1 MSFVGLHIHSDYS
14 LLDGASQLPQLI
26 DRAVELGMPAIALT
40 DHGVMYGAI
49 QLIKLCRNK
58 NIKPIIGNEM
68 YVINGDIEKQQRGKK
83 FHQVVLAKNT
93 QGYKNLVKLTTLSHL
108 HGFQGKGIFARP
120 CINKELLEKYHEGLI
135 VTSGCL
141 AGEVPQNIMQGKY
154 EEAKKIAKWYKDLF
168 GEDYYLEIQD
178 HGFQE
183 DRVVN
188 TGIVKIAERLKIKI
202 VATNDSHFISCRDV
216 EAHDAL
222 LCINTQKLI
231 SEQKRMRYS
240 GTEYLKSAEEMKQ
253 LFQDHLENEVIE
265 LAISNTLEVADK
277 VEKYE
282 GILGEPRIPDY
293 PIPPDHNADTY
304 LEKLSWDGLL
314 ERLKLKQR
322 SEIYPVYK
330 ERMETELK
338 VLQDKGF
345 STYFLVVWDYIKHA
359 RDNNIPVGPGRGSAA
374 GSLVAY
380 SLRIT
385 NIDPVHHGLLFERF
399 LNPERKS
406 MPDIDT
412 DFCIENRD
420 EMIKY
425 VTRRYGEERVAQI
438 ITFNRM
444 TSKAVLKDV
453 GRVLGV
459 SFGEANKMAKLIP
472 VARGKPAKLK
482 VMTSDETPSP
492 EFKEAFENQETEI
505 KNNEGVEVGK
515 IPIRQWIDMA
525 IRIEGTNKTFGVHA
539 AGVVISKEPLDEIV
553 PLQRNNDGSVITQYH
568 MEDIESLGLL
578 KMDFL
583 GLKNLTIIQNTAN
596 LIEKNRQINLIPDDL
611 PAEERKIMKIFAKG
625 EVKNSAKAKPDST
638 LEKVKNT
645 YDLIQSGDLEG
656 VFQLESSGMVDVV
669 KKLKP
674 TSIEDIS
681 SILALYRPG
690 PLDAG
695 LIPKFID
702 RKHGREK
709 IEYQDPKLEPIL
721 QETYG
726 VLCLPKGTLIDK
738 PDGSRKA
745 IENIKSGEVILT
757 SDGRKVWEAKVAKQW
772 RSGVRE
778 ILKITLS
785 SGTIIY
791 AGKNHRF
798 LTPEGDKFAWE
809 LETGVKNGNIYGS
822 AVYEK
827 WQVSSNKKKTDS
839 WSRKNQDY
847 SQEKAT
853 LFKAKNLSDIAQ
865 LENWEKS
872 RENYLQISSLSLAT
886 HLENFISQT
895 NISTQKNQKFSLS
908 KPTFNLSDIAKLEN
922 WEKSRENYLQISS
935 LSLATD
941 SINSISQTNSLS
953 GKNQKYSRQ
962 RAILFKPTNFSEKT
976 HLKNGEES
984 NQEICEKT
992 HLQDVRLVYVIS
1004 VEEAGKAECF
1014 DLEMEDQNSPYFLAE
1029 GVVVHNCYQEQIMKM
1044 AQDLAGYSLGEA
1056 DLLRRCLSGST
1067 KVIDAA
1073 TGNLVSLKEIAAK
1086 PEYWLSRKVFSLD
1099 IKSQQIVQKPI
1110 TEIHPNGVR
1119 DIWEITTRTNR
1130 KIRATNDHLFYT
1142 VLGWKPLKN
1151 FELGDHLGLPKK
1163 IPINHNSQI
1172 SDAQIKLTAYL
1183 IGDGHLSTKS
1193 PSCSYFCNSD
1203 VELITD
1209 FNRCAEKLFGS
1220 SAPIDQQLH
1229 QGKKSVT
1236 YVRIGFLSAFNN
1248 WVDNHLKRANSR
1260 DKEIPNWVFYLSKS
1274 QLQLFLGILWS
1285 TDGSFDKRIGHTDYN
1300 STSEVLV
1307 RQIQHLLL
1315 RLGIVSLFNIK
1326 KIKYL
1331 GEPYVSYRVQITGRE
1346 DMLKFCELIQPY
1358 LSSYKQ
1364 ELCQS
1369 CYLVIKNKQKNQSKH
1384 CLPPEIITIIAQAK
1398 KASGMTWKEIDK
1410 AVGVCRGTMSS
1421 GLNFQNTPTRSLSR
1435 HKVNNFATAFA
1446 DEELRAIA
1454 NSEVFWDEI
1463 TSIEYIGK
1471 EEVFDLT
1478 ISETHNFIANDF
1490 IVHNCM
1496 GKKKVSEM
1504 EKHREIF
1511 IDGATQRGVLS
1522 AVAQDLFEQMIKFA
1536 EYCFNKSHSTAY
1548 AYVAY
1553 QTAYLKANYPVEY
1566 MAALLTANSGDQ
1578 DKVQKY
1584 IANCQKFNIEVEP
1597 PNINKSEVDFTPLPK
1612 VATGETKDKILF
1624 GLSAVKN
1631 VGEGAIEAILKARK
1645 EGGEFKSLADL
1656 CDRVN
1661 LNALNSRTLESL
1673 IKCGAFDKIQ
1683 PNRHQLIKDLEGVMK
1698 WAQDR
1703 NKDRDIGQLNLF
1715 DVAETTM
1722 PAFDSAP
1729 KSSPVSDFP
1738 AKEKLQYEKEILG
1751 FYVSDHPLKYAQE
1764 QNQIK
1769 DVVTIA
1775 QMSEKKSKSAIKL
1788 VVMLAGI
1795 KHHITKKGDPMAF
1808 LQVEDMT
1815 GQVDAVVFP
1824 KIYEEIK
1831 DLLTENALLV
1841 LTGKVDKK
1849 DDESQLL
1856 VDSAEAVEKVMADA
1870 VEQDEKP
1877 LTELDN
1883 YQNESINEE
1892 IEIHQ
1897 SIAEVEKPV
1906 EQLEIQKNT
1915 PKKDAELFITE
1926 NRSAKQRQIIIL
1938 QLPVHK
1944 IPEDNSLFEH
1954 IKAILKEQS
1963 SGDEEKAK
1971 VAIRAL
1977 ISDEKQQQL
1986 VEFSREFWV
1995 EDGETTINTIN
2006 SFKAIGLE
2014 AEIINY

>member
-68 YVINGDIEKQQRGKK
+68 YVINGDFKKQQRGKK
-83 FHQVVLAKNT
+83 FHQIVLAKNT

-120 CINKELLEKYHEGLI
+120 CINRELLEKYHEGLI

-141 AGEVPQNIMQGKY
+141 AGEVPQNIMQGKL

-188 TGIVKIAERLKIKI
+188 TGIVKIAEKLKIKI
-202 VATNDSHFISCRDV
+202 VATNDSHFISCLDV

-231 SEQKRMRYS
+231 AEEKRMRYS

-253 LFQDHLENEVIE
+253 LFRDHLENQVIE
-265 LAISNTLEVADK
+265 EAIANTLEVANK
-277 VEKYE
+277 VKAYE
-282 GILGEPRIPDY
+282 GILGDPRIPDY

-304 LEKLSWDGLL
+304 LEKLAWEGLL
-314 ERLKLKQR
+314 ERLECKYK
-322 SEIYPVYK
+322 SEVSATYK
-330 ERMETELK
+330 ERMEIELK

-345 STYFLVVWDYIKHA
+345 STYFLVVWDYIKYA

-420 EMIKY
+420 LMIKY
-425 VTRRYGEERVAQI
+425 VTKRYGEERVAQI

-482 VMTSDETPSP
+482 VMISNETPSP
-492 EFKEAFENQETEI
+492 EFKEAYDNQEISIE
-505 KNNEGVEVGK
+505 NNQGEKASTISV
-515 IPIRQWIDMA
+515 RQWIDMA

-539 AGVVISKEPLDEIV
+539 AGVVISKEPLDKIV

-583 GLKNLTIIQNTAN
+583 GLKNLTIIQNTTQ
-596 LIEKNRQINLIPDDL
+596 LIEKNHRLAFVPDQLTVSERKAMQILAKGNTKKIPDD
-611 PAEERKIMKIFAKG
+611 
-625 EVKNSAKAKPDST
+625 VKK
-638 LEKVKNT
+638 T
-645 YDLIQSGDLEG
+645 YDLIKSGDLEG

-702 RKHGREK
+702 RKHGREEIK
-709 IEYQDPKLEPIL
+709 YQHPKLEPIL
-721 QETYG
+721 KETYG

-738 PDGSRKA
+738 QDGSREV
-745 IENIKSGEVILT
+745 IENVKSGEVILT
-757 SDGRKVWEAKVAKQW
+757 SDGRKVWKAKVAKQW
-772 RSGVRE
+772 RSGVKE
-778 ILKITLS
+778 ILKVTLS
-785 SGTIIY
+785 SGTVIY
-791 AGKNHRF
+791 SGKNHRF

-809 LETGVKNGNIYGS
+809 LQLRAEGANGLMYGS
-822 AVYEK
+822 EVYEK
-827 WQVSSNKKKTDS
+827 WQVSRNKKQLRKNEAYLLGLLIGNSYFVSSPLNISCSTEKGTVWLENLIDEIWGDKVKYCFDALRRQVYLNLNAQSKLTALTEFLDDIYGSRSWQVKSAAKHLPQDILDYSEKDRIDLLLGLWNSCGYAQEKFLYYRSFSPRLLSQVGKLLGSLKIDYYLADNYVGISDRPCFIYILGNSQMPNPQKEEIRESYLPISSLTLVAGLENSIFQTDS
-839 WSRKNQDY
+839 SSRKNLE
-847 SQEKAT
+847 SFLAKAS
-853 LFKAKNLSDIAQ
+853 LFKQTNFSDIPKWENREKVRENHLQIFPFTLTTGLENTIFQTDISSRKTLESFLAKARLFKQINFSDRPQ
-865 LENWEKS
+865 LENWEES
-872 RENYLQISSLSLAT
+872 DREIYEKTYLQDA
-886 HLENFISQT
+886 
-895 NISTQKNQKFSLS
+895 
-908 KPTFNLSDIAKLEN
+908 
-922 WEKSRENYLQISS
+922 
-935 LSLATD
+935 
-941 SINSISQTNSLS
+941 
-953 GKNQKYSRQ
+953 
-962 RAILFKPTNFSEKT
+962 
-976 HLKNGEES
+976 
-984 NQEICEKT
+984 
-992 HLQDVRLVYVIS
+992 RLVYVIS
-1004 VEEAGKAECF
+1004 LEEAGEAECF
-1014 DLEMEDQNSPYFLAE
+1014 DLEMEDQSSPYFLAE

-1073 TGNLVSLKEIAAK
+1073 TGNLVSLKEIASK

-1099 IKSQQIVQKPI
+1099 IKSQQIVQQPI
-1110 TEIHPNGVR
+1110 TEIYFNGVR
-1119 DIWEITTRTNR
+1119 DVWEITTRTNR
-1130 KIRATNDHLFYT
+1130 KIRATHDHLFYT
-1142 VLGWKPLKN
+1142 VLGWKPLKD
-1151 FELGDHLGLPKK
+1151 FSLGDRLGLPSK
-1163 IPINHNSQI
+1163 ILINHSSQI
-1172 SDAQIKLTAYL
+1172 SDAQITE
-1183 IGDGHLSTKS
+1183 
-1193 PSCSYFCNSD
+1193 CEN
-1203 VELITD
+1203 
-1209 FNRCAEKLFGS
+1209 
-1220 SAPIDQQLH
+1220 
-1229 QGKKSVT
+1229 
-1236 YVRIGFLSAFNN
+1236 
-1248 WVDNHLKRANSR
+1248 
-1260 DKEIPNWVFYLSKS
+1260 
-1274 QLQLFLGILWS
+1274 
-1285 TDGSFDKRIGHTDYN
+1285 
-1300 STSEVLV
+1300 
-1307 RQIQHLLL
+1307 
-1315 RLGIVSLFNIK
+1315 
-1326 KIKYL
+1326 
-1331 GEPYVSYRVQITGRE
+1331 
-1346 DMLKFCELIQPY
+1346 MLKFCELIQPY

-1364 ELCQS
+1364 QFSQS
-1369 CYLVIKNKQKNQSKH
+1369 CYLVIKDQKKNQSKH
-1384 CLPPEIITIIAQAK
+1384 CLTPEILTLIAKIQ
-1398 KASGMTWKEIDK
+1398 KASVMTRVEIDK
-1410 AVGVCRGTMSS
+1410 TVGICRGKMSS
-1421 GLNFQNTPTRSLSR
+1421 GLNFQNTPTHSLSPN
-1435 HKVNNFATAFA
+1435 KINNSATAFA
-1446 DEELRAIA
+1446 DEELISIT

-1478 ISETHNFIANDF
+1478 IPETHNFIANDF

-1511 IDGATQRGVLS
+1511 IDGATKRGVPS
-1522 AVAQDLFEQMIKFA
+1522 PVAKDLFEQMIKFA

-1584 IANCQKFNIEVEP
+1584 IANCQKSNIEVEP
-1597 PNINKSEVDFTPLPK
+1597 PNINQSEVDFTPLPI
-1612 VATGETKDKILF
+1612 VATGETKNKILF

-1631 VGEGAIEAILKARK
+1631 VGEGAIEAILNARK
-1645 EGGEFKSLADL
+1645 KSGEFKSLADL

-1673 IKCGAFDKIQ
+1673 IKCGAFDKIE
-1683 PNRHQLIKDLEGVMK
+1683 PNRHQLIKNLEGVMK

-1703 NKDRDIGQLNLF
+1703 NKDRNMGQLSLF
-1715 DVAETTM
+1715 DIPETTM
-1722 PAFDSAP
+1722 PAFDSSP
-1729 KSSPVSDFP
+1729 KYSNVSDFS

-1751 FYVSDHPLKYAQE
+1751 FYVSDHPLKYADK
-1764 QNQIK
+1764 IT
-1769 DVVTIA
+1769 DAISIA
-1775 QMSEKKSKSAIKL
+1775 QMKEKKSNAKIKL

-1795 KHHITKKGDPMAF
+1795 KPHVTKKGDRMAF

-1815 GQVDAVVFP
+1815 GQVDAVVFS
-1824 KIYEEIK
+1824 KIYEDIK
-1831 DLLTENALLV
+1831 DLLTENSLLV
-1841 LTGKVDKK
+1841 LNGKVDKK

-1856 VDSAEAVEKVMADA
+1856 IDSAEALEKVMADA
-1870 VEQDEKP
+1870 VEKQEKP
-1877 LTELDN
+1877 VTEFYN
-1883 YQNESINEE
+1883 YQNESRDEE
-1892 IEIHQ
+1892 IKIHQ
-1897 SIAEVEKPV
+1897 SITKVEKLV
-1906 EQLEIQKNT
+1906 EQLESQKNSW
-1915 PKKDAELFITE
+1915 KKEDKLLITK
-1926 NRSAKQRQIIIL
+1926 NGSAKQTQIIIL
-1938 QLPVHK
+1938 QLSVNK
-1944 IPEDNSLFEH
+1944 IPEDNSLFEE
-1954 IKAILKEQS
+1954 IQAILKEQS
-1963 SGDEEKAK
+1963 SGDQEKAK
-1971 VAIRAL
+1971 VAIGAL
-1977 ISDEKQQQL
+1977 IFDDKQKIL
-1986 VEFSREFWV
+1986 VQFDREFWV
-1995 EDGETTINTIN
+1995 EDGEATINR
-2006 SFKAIGLE
+2006 FKAKELE
-2014 AEIINY
+2014 AKLLPTDIM

>member
-58 NIKPIIGNEM
+58 GIKPIIGNEM
-68 YVINGDIEKQQRGKK
+68 YVINGEIEKQQRGKK

-141 AGEVPQNIMQGKY
+141 AGEVPQNIMQGKLD
-154 EEAKKIAKWYKDLF
+154 EAKKIAKWYKDLF

-178 HGFQE
+178 HGFPE

-188 TGIVKIAERLKIKI
+188 TGIVKIANKLKIKI

-231 SEQKRMRYS
+231 SEVKRMRYS

-253 LFQDHLENEVIE
+253 LFRDHLEDKVIE
-265 LAISNTLEVADK
+265 EAIANTLEVEKK

-322 SEIYPVYK
+322 SEISPVYK

-345 STYFLVVWDYIKHA
+345 STYFLVVWDYIKYA
-359 RDNNIPVGPGRGSAA
+359 RDENIPVGPGRGSAA

-420 EMIKY
+420 AMIDY
-425 VTRRYGEERVAQI
+425 VTERYGEERVAQI

-482 VMTSDETPSP
+482 VMISDETSSP
-492 EFKEAFENQETEI
+492 EFKEAYE
-505 KNNEGVEVGK
+505 NNEIQIEDNQAGK
-515 IPIRQWIDMA
+515 VSKISVRQWIDMA

-539 AGVVISKEPLDEIV
+539 AGVVISKERLDEIV
-553 PLQRNNDGSVITQYH
+553 PLQRNNDGAVITQYH

-583 GLKNLTIIQNTAN
+583 GLKNLTIIQNTAD
-596 LIEKNRQINLIPDDL
+596 LIEQNHHLPLVPDEL
-611 PAEERKIMKIFAKG
+611 PANERKAMEILARGNIKKMP
-625 EVKNSAKAKPDST
+625 EDVKK
-638 LEKVKNT
+638 T
-645 YDLIQSGDLEG
+645 YELIKSGDLEG

-709 IEYQDPKLEPIL
+709 IEYQHPKLEPIL

-726 VLCLPKGTLIDK
+726 VLCLPKGTLIDQ
-738 PDGSRKA
+738 PDGSREA
-745 IENIKSGEVILT
+745 IENIKSGEIILT
-757 SDGRKVWEAKVAKQW
+757 SDGRKVWQAKVAKQW

-785 SGTIIY
+785 SGTVIY

-809 LETGVKNGNIYGS
+809 LESGVKNGNIYGS

-827 WQVSSNKKKTDS
+827 WQVSSNNKRLGKNEAYCSNIPQPENGEKSRESHLQISSLSLTTS
-839 WSRKNQDY
+839 SENYISHTNTSSRKNQEF
-847 SQEKAT
+847 SLEKCT
-853 LFKAKNLSDIAQ
+853 LFKETNFLDRLKAENEENL
-865 LENWEKS
+865 
-872 RENYLQISSLSLAT
+872 RENYLQISYFPLAT
-886 HLENFISQT
+886 PSENYISHTNTSSRKNQEFSLEKGIFFKQTNLSDIRNLEKDTLFKPTNLLDRGKLKNWENLRESYLQISYFTLTTSSENSIYQTDASSRKNLESFLEKGTLFRQTNFLDRKNWGNEENFRENYLEIFPFSLTTPSEDSISQIDTSSRKNLDSSREKATLFKQT
-895 NISTQKNQKFSLS
+895 NFLDKPQQENQENFRENHLQIFYFPLTTTSEDSISQIDTFSRKNQKFSREKATLFRQTNFLDRGKWGNGEKSGERHLQISYFPLTTLS
-908 KPTFNLSDIAKLEN
+908 EDSISQTDTLSRKNQKFSREKATLFRQTNFLDRQKLEIREN
-922 WEKSRENYLQISS
+922 LRENYLQISYFPLTT
-935 LSLATD
+935 LSE
-941 SINSISQTNSLS
+941 NSISQTDTLS
-953 GKNQKYSRQ
+953 RKNQKFAQ
-962 RAILFKPTNFSEKT
+962 EKPTLNFLDKPQPKNRKKSDIKIYEK
-976 HLKNGEES
+976 N
-984 NQEICEKT
+984 
-992 HLQDVRLVYVIS
+992 HLQDVRLVYVVS

-1014 DLEMEDQNSPYFLAE
+1014 DLEMEDQASPYFLAE

-1073 TGNLVSLKEIAAK
+1073 TGNLVTLKEIAAK

-1099 IKSQQIVQKPI
+1099 TKTQQIVQKPI

-1119 DIWEITTRTNR
+1119 DVWEITTRTNR
-1130 KIRATNDHLFYT
+1130 KIKATNDHLFYT
-1142 VLGWKPLKN
+1142 VLGWKPLKD
-1151 FELGDHLGLPKK
+1151 FSVGDRLGLPKK
-1163 IPINHNSQI
+1163 IPINHGSEI

-1193 PSCSYFCNSD
+1193 FSCSYFCNSD
-1203 VELITD
+1203 AELIAD
-1209 FNRCAEKLFGS
+1209 FNRCTEELFGS
-1220 SAPIDQQLH
+1220 LAPIDQQLH

-1236 YVRIGFLSAFNN
+1236 YVRIGFLSAFNH
-1248 WVDNHLKRANSR
+1248 WVDNHLKLANSR
-1260 DKEIPNWVFYLSKS
+1260 DKEIPDWVFYLSKS

-1285 TDGSFDKRIGHTDYN
+1285 TDGSRDVAYNVRTNKTIGYTEYN

-1326 KIKYL
+1326 KIKYQ
-1331 GEPYVSYRVQITGRE
+1331 GKPYLSYQVQITGRE

-1358 LSSYKQ
+1358 LSSYKK

-1369 CYLVIKNKQKNQSKH
+1369 CYLVIQDIEFLRLIRNGSFSSFLFSGTRITNSYSLLPTPYSLREKNQSKH
-1384 CLPPEIITIIAQAK
+1384 CLPPEILTLIAEAK
-1398 KASGMTWKEIDK
+1398 KASGMTWTEIDK

-1435 HKVNNFATAFA
+1435 YKVNNFATAFV
-1446 DEELRAIA
+1446 DEDLKAIA

-1511 IDGATQRGVLS
+1511 IDGATQRGVHS

-1536 EYCFNKSHSTAY
+1536 EYCLAY
-1548 AYVAY
+1548 E
-1553 QTAYLKANYPVEY
+1553 TEIMTVEY
-1566 MAALLTANSGDQ
+1566 GAIPIG
-1578 DKVQKY
+1578 K
-1584 IANCQKFNIEVEP
+1584 IVE
-1597 PNINKSEVDFTPLPK
+1597 
-1612 VATGETKDKILF
+1612 DKIECT
-1624 GLSAVKN
+1624 VYTVDKN
-1631 VGEGAIEAILKARK
+1631 GYIY
-1645 EGGEFKSLADL
+1645 
-1656 CDRVN
+1656 
-1661 LNALNSRTLESL
+1661 T
-1673 IKCGAFDKIQ
+1673 Q
-1683 PNRHQLIKDLEGVMK
+1683 P
-1698 WAQDR
+1698 
-1703 NKDRDIGQLNLF
+1703 
-1715 DVAETTM
+1715 
-1722 PAFDSAP
+1722 
-1729 KSSPVSDFP
+1729 
-1738 AKEKLQYEKEILG
+1738 
-1751 FYVSDHPLKYAQE
+1751 
-1764 QNQIK
+1764 
-1769 DVVTIA
+1769 IA
-1775 QMSEKKSKSAIKL
+1775 QWHNRGMQEVYEYSL
-1788 VVMLAGI
+1788 
-1795 KHHITKKGDPMAF
+1795 
-1808 LQVEDMT
+1808 EDGT
-1815 GQVDAVVFP
+1815 V
-1824 KIYEEIK
+1824 
-1831 DLLTENALLV
+1831 
-1841 LTGKVDKK
+1841 
-1849 DDESQLL
+1849 
-1856 VDSAEAVEKVMADA
+1856 
-1870 VEQDEKP
+1870 
-1877 LTELDN
+1877 
-1883 YQNESINEE
+1883 
-1892 IEIHQ
+1892 
-1897 SIAEVEKPV
+1897 
-1906 EQLEIQKNT
+1906 
-1915 PKKDAELFITE
+1915 
-1926 NRSAKQRQIIIL
+1926 
-1938 QLPVHK
+1938 
-1944 IPEDNSLFEH
+1944 
-1954 IKAILKEQS
+1954 
-1963 SGDEEKAK
+1963 
-1971 VAIRAL
+1971 IRATP
-1977 ISDEKQQQL
+1977 EHK
-1986 VEFSREFWV
+1986 FMT
-1995 EDGETTINTIN
+1995 EDGQMLPID
-2006 SFKAIGLE
+2006 
-2014 AEIINY
+2014 EIFERNLDLKCLGNIAQWNFPIVS